1 MEDHKFIRNEN
12 NTGAVINTDYNG
24 FETYKKQ
31 KKFAKQRN
39 AEIDKMR
46 KDLDEIKLLL
56 TTIIENQTK

>member
-1 MEDHKFIRNEN
+1 MEDHKFIRSDN

-24 FETYKKQ
+24 LEAYKKQ
-31 KKFAKQRN
+31 KKCAKQRS